1 MSRIDFRSNEQIR
14 PLACCLGEISE
25 ANGSCTFSQ
34 GNTEVSATV
43 YGPTQPKY
51 SRHEHYDAA
60 CLEIDFSV
68 SGTTRTAT
76 SSIGGNN
83 ALARLERSAGKFLRQ
98 SLLGAVMLKEYPR
111 MIIVVKVCVVR
122 DDGAMLSVA
131 LNAAALA
138 LMDAGIAMNYL
149 PNSVTIFMSGHSPNE
164 SNNLVGSS
172 SSSSSS
178 SSSDCVV
185 DPTSSEEKEAASTYL
200 FTFNPSASGS
210 SDGHLTPSILHTHA
224 TGRNMTTI
232 TTMEAMELARKA
244 SKVILDFIR
253 KMNAE
258 RLGL

>member
-34 GNTEVSATV
+34 GHTEVSATV

-60 CLEIDFSV
+60 SLEIDFSV
-68 SGTTRTAT
+68 SGTARTVT

-111 MIIVVKVCVVR
+111 MIIVIKVCVVR

-149 PNSVTIFMSGHSPNE
+149 PNSVTIFMSGLPND
-164 SNNLVGSS
+164 VVDSS

-178 SSSDCVV
+178 SLGCVV

-200 FTFNPSASGS
+200 FTFNPSTTGS
-210 SDGHLTPSILHTHA
+210 SDDRLTSSILHTHA

-232 TTMEAMELARKA
+232 TTMEAMELGRKA

>member
-34 GNTEVSATV
+34 GHTEVSATV

-60 CLEIDFSV
+60 SLEIDFSV
-68 SGTTRTAT
+68 SGTARTAT
-76 SSIGGNN
+76 SSTGGNN

-111 MIIVVKVCVVR
+111 MIIVIKVCVVR

-149 PNSVTIFMSGHSPNE
+149 PNSVSIFMPGSPND
-164 SNNLVGSS
+164 SNNMVESS

-178 SSSDCVV
+178 SGCVV

-200 FTFNPSASGS
+200 FTFNPSTIGS
-210 SDGHLTPSILHTHA
+210 TDDRVTSSILHTHA

-232 TTMEAMELARKA
+232 TTMEAMELGKKA
-244 SKVILDFIR
+244 SKIILDFIR